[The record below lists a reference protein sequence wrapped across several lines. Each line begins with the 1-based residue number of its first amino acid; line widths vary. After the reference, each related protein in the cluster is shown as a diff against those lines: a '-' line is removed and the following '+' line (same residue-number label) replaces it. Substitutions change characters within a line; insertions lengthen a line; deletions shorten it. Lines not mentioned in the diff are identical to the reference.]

1 MLEINFADESTDIPE
16 IKLDTYKVLIIDDE
30 QSIHDITKLALTNM
44 NFVHFK
50 VEVLHAMSAAEAEM
64 VLLEHK
70 DIALALVDVVMET
83 PTAGLDLVNKIRN
96 EYKNEF
102 IRLVIRTGQS
112 NDIPAMDVIQKYDI
126 DDYKEKTEL
135 TIEKLYTTVR
145 NAIKQYRQLIQLQ
158 TKYEETLYQMTHDS
172 LTKLP
177 NRVQLNNDCEFETN
191 KTLILID
198 IIGFSM
204 INDTNGF
211 MVGDMVLKEL
221 AAFLHSMYS
230 DEYNI
235 YHLEADLFALTIID
249 GNLTDLSY
257 RIEKMKKDI
266 SELLIIADNFNKT
279 IDTTFGV
286 AYQSGNNLMRKAE
299 LALKEAR
306 EEGKNSIK
314 FYSNDLKIIKRIENT
329 NLWGS
334 RIKEAII
341 ENRIKTFFQPIVDFK
356 TKEPVKYESLVR
368 LEYENEI
375 YSPWHFLDAAKY
387 SGQLYEIFKIMLVN
401 SCKKAKETGF
411 SFSVNLTNTDLL
423 QADCVEYIIRTLQE
437 CEVDTSLISFEILE
451 NNSITGSQ
459 QDVINRL
466 SSLGFE
472 IAIDDF
478 GVHCSNFG
486 QLSDLSIT
494 TLKIDGS
501 FIKNICDDVDSQI
514 IVKSIMFFAKSKNLK
529 VVAEFVCSEEVY
541 NYTKELGIDYAQ
553 GYYFSEPLE
562 YIPEKK

>member
-1 MLEINFADESTDIPE
+1 MLEINFADESTDTPKIQ
-16 IKLDTYKVLIIDDE
+16 LDSYKVLIIDDE
-30 QSIHDITKLALTNM
+30 QSVHDITKLALVNM

-50 VEVLHAMSAAEAEM
+50 VEVLHALSAAEAEV
-64 VLLEHK
+64 VLQKHD

-145 NAIKQYRQLIQLQ
+145 NSIKQYRQLMQLQ
-158 TKYEETLYQMTHDS
+158 TKYEETYYQMTHDS

-177 NRVQLNNDCEFETN
+177 NRVHLNNDCEFETN

-198 IIGFSM
+198 IIGFST

-230 DEYNI
+230 DEYKV
-235 YHLEADLFALTIID
+235 YHLEADLFALTIIN
-249 GNLTDLSY
+249 GNLTDLSA
-257 RIEKMKKDI
+257 RIAKMKDDI
-266 SELLIIADNFNKT
+266 SNLLIIADNFNKR

-314 FYSNDLKIIKRIENT
+314 FYSDDLKIVKRIENT

-334 RIKEAII
+334 RIKEAIV
-341 ENRIKTFFQPIVDFK
+341 EDRIKTYFQPIVDFQS
-356 TKEPVKYESLVR
+356 EEVIKYESLVR
-368 LEYENEI
+368 LEYENKI
-375 YSPWHFLDAAKY
+375 YSPYHFLDAAKY
-387 SGQLYEIFKIMLVN
+387 SGQLYEIFKIMLLN
-401 SCKKAKETGF
+401 SCIKAKETGYA
-411 SFSVNLTNTDLL
+411 FSVNLAHTDLL
-423 QADCVEYIIRTLQE
+423 QVDIIEYVRETLLK
-437 CEVDTSLISFEILE
+437 CEVDTGLISFEILE
-451 NNSITGSQ
+451 NNAISDVEK
-459 QDVINRL
+459 DVINRL
-466 SSLGFE
+466 DALGFE

-486 QLSDLSIT
+486 QLSDLAIT
-494 TLKIDGS
+494 TIKIDGS
-501 FIKNICDDVDSQI
+501 FIKNICEDTDSQA
-514 IVKSIMFFAKSKNLK
+514 IVKSIMFFAKYKNIK
-529 VVAEFVCSEEVY
+529 VVAEFVCSLDVY

-562 YIPEKK
+562 DMV